1 MMVFEFDKA
10 ELLLPLVAGWIA
22 VDFSSS

>member
-10 ELLLPLVAGWIA
+10 ELLLPLMAGWIA
-22 VDFSSS
+22 VAFSSS